1 VRWGRSEKVFET
13 KLVLRRLPFDP
24 FLLKGFYEKGKERPM
39 CCHRLF
45 SVDLLTRNAD
55 SLTEGRVT
63 LLWIREKAIFI
74 HKLLQRRAD
83 FARKI
88 GYIA

>member
-1 VRWGRSEKVFET
+1 
-13 KLVLRRLPFDP
+13 
-24 FLLKGFYEKGKERPM
+24 M

-55 SLTEGRVT
+55 SLTEGKVT